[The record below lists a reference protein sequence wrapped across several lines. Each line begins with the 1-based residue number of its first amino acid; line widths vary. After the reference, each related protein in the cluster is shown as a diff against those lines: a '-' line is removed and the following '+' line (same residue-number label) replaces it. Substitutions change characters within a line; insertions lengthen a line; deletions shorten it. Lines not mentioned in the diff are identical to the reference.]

1 MASKQTKKIP
11 EEARKAFARELQRLV
26 DTKYEGNQTRAG
38 KALQVTQGHISAL
51 LNGERGPGL
60 NVLLLMRLETGKS
73 IDEMLG
79 FAANPKDEM
88 DKRLVSSVEM
98 DVGRL
103 AAKVRELTKELTEA
117 QEGSK
122 TDDEARGVE
131 SSRNRRKRVLK

>member
-11 EEARKAFARELQRLV
+11 EKARQAFARELQHLV
-26 DTKYEGNQTRAG
+26 DTKYEGNQTKAG
-38 KALQVTQGHISAL
+38 RALQVTQGHISAL

-79 FAANPKDEM
+79 FASAPSDELRE
-88 DKRLVSSVEM
+88 RLVSSVEM

-117 QEGSK
+117 REGLKDDGEGS
-122 TDDEARGVE
+122 GVE
-131 SSRNRRKRVLK
+131 SARGRKRVRK